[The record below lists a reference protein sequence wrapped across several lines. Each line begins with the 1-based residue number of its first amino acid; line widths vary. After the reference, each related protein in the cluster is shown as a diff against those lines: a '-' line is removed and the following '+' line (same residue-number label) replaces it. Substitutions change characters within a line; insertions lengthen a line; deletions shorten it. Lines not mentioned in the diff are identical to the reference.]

1 MYSRSLER
9 KSYQA
14 FCPNTRQKHLLKT
27 KCLVIFSLQATAVHR
42 CEATV
47 MALKIGLGK
56 IEFFTAYYLSTYIST
71 LYLLVPMEYIILRV
85 VFFYCKIILETGA
98 I

>member
-56 IEFFTAYYLSTYIST
+56 IEFFTAYYLSTYIHY
-71 LYLLVPMEYIILRV
+71 YLLVPMEYIILRV
-85 VFFYCKIILETGA
+85 FFFIAK
-98 I
+98 